1 MYLNIY
7 IYITI
12 FCNIFCI
19 YIYKIFER
27 ANDLLTMLLI
37 LLLLHFFFLF
47 KKKKCFKLFK
57 RVGSGLPDM
66 TRLF

>member
-1 MYLNIY
+1 MYLN

-27 ANDLLTMLLI
+27 ANNLLTMLLV
-37 LLLLHFFFLF
+37 LLLLHL
-47 KKKKCFKLFK
+47 KKKKGVLSFLN
-57 RVGSGLPDM
+57 GSGLPDM